1 MCSRTTSEI
10 PLKAGG
16 RPKTCFDCPTR
27 AAALTPGGRCLP
39 ALGVGLPEEKP
50 APSARLGDS
59 CYFAKSKIVESLL
72 RRGARV
78 PLGRRT
84 GPPLSEAED
93 GDSANRDELCK
104 ILGPKLGRALPMAA
118 AAPPRGRPQY
128 AAPRAEIAS
137 SASGGR
143 QTTPP
148 SSSAQRSP
156 SARLFPHSRLV
167 ETGGR
172 RHPPAARRNVR
183 SAHLRCRWRRPVPL
197 GTRHGPS
204 GRETFSV
211 RAPWE
216 IISDKLI
223 VYRFDFL
230 LRRGARTHRVFC
242 WPTGCNLHCP
252 RAGGDWPKQL
262 MLFGQSPTP
271 AVARGSSY
279 PDEQGLP
286 YAGGGPYAGRAVP
299 PGTRHWPF
307 GRENILCP
315 RAGGYWPKQL
325 TLFDQYPTPAVAR
338 GCRSA
343 LESWSLLGNKLRLP
357 SGRAGPY

>member
-1 MCSRTTSEI
+1 
-10 PLKAGG
+10 
-16 RPKTCFDCPTR
+16 
-27 AAALTPGGRCLP
+27 
-39 ALGVGLPEEKP
+39 
-50 APSARLGDS
+50 
-59 CYFAKSKIVESLL
+59 
-72 RRGARV
+72 
-78 PLGRRT
+78 
-84 GPPLSEAED
+84 
-93 GDSANRDELCK
+93 
-104 ILGPKLGRALPMAA
+104 MAA

-343 LESWSLLGNKLRLP
+343 LESWSWLGNRRELPLRRAGAPTGRFIGLAGEKNGQKQPRQNALWACRSAPYRAQPDCLHELRLNAPRTLIPQNPLPAVP
-357 SGRAGPY
+357 SKNKT